1 MKLKIL
7 LIEIRVLFEAIRIS
21 LRHPRYFTI
30 FLALWSQVFIRPL
43 KSRRSR
49 WSYVLLQVID
59 DLLDGHRKSNE
70 PPLQFV
76 KEIKNQISFKNYS
89 NDFWGSLVQEIM
101 NLFDSDPD
109 TWDARYEFLNIIDN
123 MMLDHH
129 RMREKKVWDES
140 QLIQHH
146 RETFIP
152 SLNLL
157 FMSLESK
164 SRVNQVLE
172 LVDVMGWCSMIRDL
186 DDDLSRGLI
195 NLPAHLKTESD
206 RQDWLRQ
213 QAIKANHDVQVAE
226 KKLND
231 LDAQAKKLGKMFIK
245 SAKKYINQELA
256 HD

>member
-7 LIEIRVLFEAIRIS
+7 LIEIRVFFEAIRIS
-21 LRHPRYFTI
+21 SRHLRYFTI
-30 FLALWSQVFIRPL
+30 FLALWSQVFTRPI

-59 DLLDGHRKSNE
+59 DLLDGHRQSKV

-76 KEIKNQISFKNYS
+76 KDLKNQINFKNYS
-89 NDFWGSLVQEIM
+89 NDFWGNLVEETM
-101 NLFDSDPD
+101 NLFESDPD

-129 RMREKKVWDES
+129 RMLDRKAWDEN

-157 FMSLESK
+157 LMSLDSK
-164 SRVNQVLE
+164 SRVNQMIE

-186 DDDLSRGLI
+186 DDDLSRGLN
-195 NLPAHLKTESD
+195 NLPAHLRTE
-206 RQDWLRQ
+206 QDTQNWLRQ
-213 QAIKANHDVQVAE
+213 QALAARQNVKIAE
-226 KKLND
+226 EKLKE
-231 LDAQAKKLGKMFIK
+231 LDPQAKRLGQLFLK
-245 SAKKYINQELA
+245 SAKKYLDQELS
-256 HD
+256 HE